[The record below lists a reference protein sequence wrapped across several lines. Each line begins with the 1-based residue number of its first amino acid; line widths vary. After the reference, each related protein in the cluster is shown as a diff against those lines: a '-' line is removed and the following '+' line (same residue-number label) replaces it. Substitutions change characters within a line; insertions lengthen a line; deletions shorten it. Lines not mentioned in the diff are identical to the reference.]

1 MHAVKRIR
9 SRARAGLGAKE
20 GEVLEENEEEEE
32 EEEETGTGAGEDED
46 AGGEAL
52 VSAAGLA
59 RSTLAPSCATISG
72 AGSEGVEDGAAESPG
87 RMLEGGTAGTPP
99 SATAEDGPGD
109 GPDGGLGGPLG
120 G

>member
-1 MHAVKRIR
+1 MHAVRRIR

-20 GEVLEENEEEEE
+20 EGVLEEIEKEEEV
-32 EEEETGTGAGEDED
+32 EEETGTGVGEDED

-59 RSTLAPSCATISG
+59 RGTLAPSCAAISG
-72 AGSEGVEDGAAESPG
+72 AGSEGAEDEAAVSPG
-87 RMLEGGTAGTPP
+87 RMLGGGTAGTPH
-99 SATAEDGPGD
+99 STTAEDGPGD
-109 GPDGGLGGPLG
+109 GPEGGLGGPLG